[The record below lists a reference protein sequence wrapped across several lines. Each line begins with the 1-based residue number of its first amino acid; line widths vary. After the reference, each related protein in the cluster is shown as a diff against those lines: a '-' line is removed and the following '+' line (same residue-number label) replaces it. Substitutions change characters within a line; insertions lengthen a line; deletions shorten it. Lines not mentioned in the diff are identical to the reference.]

1 VNSDVALDLMFGVV
15 FTVGG
20 SLLAFNIGRAR
31 DRYTAFLA
39 RPDIP
44 RAWRRSRMD
53 QPKFAKAYGFMFLA
67 AGVLLL
73 FLALL
78 TVLRC

>member
-1 VNSDVALDLMFGVV
+1 
-15 FTVGG
+15 
-20 SLLAFNIGRAR
+20 
-31 DRYTAFLA
+31 
-39 RPDIP
+39 
-44 RAWRRSRMD
+44 MD

-78 TVLRC
+78 TVLRG